1 MDIVNSSEKF
11 IIESQLNRKIYN
23 VMDISKR
30 CCYGYPQVIKSYPLK
45 AGVPFPTLY
54 WLTCP
59 YLIKVVSD
67 MESEG
72 KISELQ
78 NIISK
83 DENLKSEFVEAHKSE
98 IKERFRIAENEILK
112 LPEVMIQKMKNTGI
126 GGIKNFETVKCLHLH
141 LASFL
146 GGTKNPVGRIVW
158 GKISSKECFDKQC
171 IIFEQ
176 E

>member
-1 MDIVNSSEKF
+1 
-11 IIESQLNRKIYN
+11 
-23 VMDISKR
+23 
-30 CCYGYPQVIKSYPLK
+30 
-45 AGVPFPTLY
+45 
-54 WLTCP
+54 
-59 YLIKVVSD
+59 
-67 MESEG
+67 
-72 KISELQ
+72 
-78 NIISK
+78 
-83 DENLKSEFVEAHKSE
+83 
-98 IKERFRIAENEILK
+98 
-112 LPEVMIQKMKNTGI
+112 MIQKMKNTGI